1 MALNIL
7 FSGLLLLSAGLTL
20 VPSLPAVPLMF
31 LLTVAFAAIGRFE
44 TLSGGDLIIFAT
56 LALITVVIDYSS
68 GIIGA
73 KFGGASKKALIA
85 GMIGLLLGLVIFP
98 PFGAFIGLFAGVFL
112 AEIAQ
117 FQNHLK
123 AFKAASYSLAA
134 VLTGALLNVMIALVF
149 FTVFLVMIF

>member
-1 MALNIL
+1 
-7 FSGLLLLSAGLTL
+7 
-20 VPSLPAVPLMF
+20 
-31 LLTVAFAAIGRFE
+31 
-44 TLSGGDLIIFAT
+44 
-56 LALITVVIDYSS
+56 
-68 GIIGA
+68 
-73 KFGGASKKALIA
+73 
-85 GMIGLLLGLVIFP
+85 MIGLLLGLVIFP

-149 FTVFLVMIF
+149 FTVFLVMIFKVNCG